1 MNFYR
6 QLYIPP
12 YLFSMYN
19 HSFNFLYL
27 FFYFARTPYI
37 RMRMC
42 AHNHDVPLTL
52 NKLQWP
58 RTGNTG
64 TLLPGLSWSH
74 MRAESRVKA
83 QNTGKVSCY
92 YQARGSSSN
101 GFFPWP
107 CSTFLSIYLEWFSC
121 RRKNYYS
128 NAVRITV
135 PFALFRLDLS
145 SCFRLVALPF
155 LSYQTRDTV

>member
-1 MNFYR
+1 MKNELL
-6 QLYIPP
+6 QHLHIPP

-27 FFYFARTPYI
+27 FFYFVRTPYI

-74 MRAESRVKA
+74 MRAESRGKA

-107 CSTFLSIYLEWFSC
+107 CSTFLSIYGM
-121 RRKNYYS
+121 
-128 NAVRITV
+128 I
-135 PFALFRLDLS
+135 
-145 SCFRLVALPF
+145 F
-155 LSYQTRDTV
+155 LSPEKLLLERGANYRAFRIVQVRSLVLFPTRRSSFPFIPN